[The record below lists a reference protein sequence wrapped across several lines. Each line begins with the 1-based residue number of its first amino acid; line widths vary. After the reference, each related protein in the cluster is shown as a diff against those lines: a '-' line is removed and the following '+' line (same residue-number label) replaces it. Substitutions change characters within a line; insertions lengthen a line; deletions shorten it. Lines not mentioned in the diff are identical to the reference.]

1 MPFKELYN
9 GTTLNI
15 SGTTFTTQEGMP
27 AVDHLVAY
35 LEQKMGS
42 PPLTNYTREIGLDKS
57 SQEHVN
63 DQAVNDNEGH

>member
-1 MPFKELYN
+1 
-9 GTTLNI
+9 
-15 SGTTFTTQEGMP
+15 MP

-57 SQEHVN
+57 S
-63 DQAVNDNEGH
+63 